1 MNVNFSEQEWKA
13 AQQQMGNA
21 DPEQLKAQAQMLK
34 NMDKDTVRRSNPQFA
49 NMSDSEIDMMAG
61 QMEMMASNPAMMK
74 SAMSMMGGMSHTDAR
89 AKVKQATAGRTQAPA
104 VFAGGFR
111 KGDRVEIKGLV
122 GAKEHNG
129 KNGTVVGPQGERV
142 KILLDD
148 SDAKTLALKI
158 GNLTKIGSDEVTEI
172 TGPNQV
178 DLNTGMALPDT
189 ATLEKGMEAMA
200 SADPATLR
208 AQAAAMRNMDP
219 ATIRSMNPAMANL
232 SDEAIKASADQMEAM
247 ADNPSMIAM
256 ARQQMASM
264 SPEAMAEQM
273 KMIQNMGPEKQTKLQ
288 AAAQKMAA
296 SGDMEQMA
304 RDMAA
309 GKEPDAEMAS
319 KMIEALDGDAVQEM
333 VGAMKE
339 NPSMIKEMMK
349 NSPMTKNMTDEQL
362 DAQVAAVQNIDE
374 ETIKVWVGRAKKVH
388 AFFKPLIVGCS
399 RLNRV
404 LGGKLLQVV
413 GVAFVALVVRS
424 LVRRFLGGAA
434 PQPGALDAL
443 KEAAAEVVTS
453 LGGDDDEFAEAEL

>member
-1 MNVNFSEQEWKA
+1 MNNTFSGKGWGKR
-13 AQQQMGNA
+13 
-21 DPEQLKAQAQMLK
+21 PCPLY
-34 NMDKDTVRRSNPQFA
+34 
-49 NMSDSEIDMMAG
+49 
-61 QMEMMASNPAMMK
+61 ASVTT
-74 SAMSMMGGMSHTDAR
+74 SAMAMPISLSRRDTCITLITDPPVTSAFTF
-89 AKVKQATAGRTQAPA
+89 TA
-104 VFAGGFR
+104 
-111 KGDRVEIKGLV
+111 
-122 GAKEHNG
+122 
-129 KNGTVVGPQGERV
+129 
-142 KILLDD
+142 
-148 SDAKTLALKI
+148 S
-158 GNLTKIGSDEVTEI
+158 S
-172 TGPNQV
+172 
-178 DLNTGMALPDT
+178 
-189 ATLEKGMEAMA
+189 
-200 SADPATLR
+200 
-208 AQAAAMRNMDP
+208 
-219 ATIRSMNPAMANL
+219 
-232 SDEAIKASADQMEAM
+232 SADQMEAM

-273 KMIQNMGPEKQTKLQ
+273 KMIQNMGPEKQAKLQ

-349 NSPMTKNMTDEQL
+349 NSPMTKKMTDEQL

-424 LVRRFLGGAA
+424 LGRRFLGGAA